1 MPSLT
6 KIISTMAL
14 GAWSVFALAA
24 DPPYPAR
31 EIKMIV
37 PWASGGS
44 TDIAARFLQKLV
56 AEDGFRLIVENVPGA
71 SATIGLTRVANAA
84 PDGYVIGMG
93 TSSTVSLAAQGLT
106 PLRVDQFTSIA
117 NASTDPLLLLVP
129 AAGGPPTLEA
139 FLEHMKQNPGKVSM
153 GTSGNNNITHIFCI
167 MTAQAAKTGFIHV
180 PYPGGA
186 RVITDLVGKHIQAA
200 VLKPSESKS
209 QIDAGL
215 AKPIATFTE
224 KRLSWYP
231 DVPTFKE
238 KGYNVF
244 PYGPVTQMS
253 YVVAPAGLPPS
264 IRERLITVFRK
275 AIQSPQYKAF
285 AEQNGFYVDDLNGA
299 ALEAEL
305 VSMQKAFNTMG
316 TKIFKP
322 E

>member
-1 MPSLT
+1 MSSLRS
-6 KIISTMAL
+6 IVSAL
-14 GAWSVFALAA
+14 TLSLCSVCVLAA

-37 PWASGGS
+37 PWAAGGS
-44 TDIAARFLQKLV
+44 TDIAARFLQKIV
-56 AEDGFRLIVENVPGA
+56 AEDGLRLIVENVPGA

-84 PDGYVIGMG
+84 PDGYVLGMG
-93 TSSTVSLAAQGLT
+93 TSSTLSLAAQGLT
-106 PLRVDQFTSIA
+106 PLRVNQFTSIA

-129 AAGGPPTLEA
+129 TAGGATTLES

-167 MTAQAAKTGFIHV
+167 MTAQAAGTGFIHV

-186 RVITDLVGKHIQAA
+186 RVITDLVGKHIGAA

-215 AKPIATFTE
+215 ARPIATFAE

-238 KGYNVF
+238 KGYDVY
-244 PYGPVTQMS
+244 PHGPVTQMS
-253 YVVAPAGLPPS
+253 YVVAPAGLPPA
-264 IRERLITVFRK
+264 IREKLIAVFRK

-299 ALEAEL
+299 ALETEL
-305 VSMQKAFNTMG
+305 LSMQKAFNIMG

>member
-1 MPSLT
+1 MLSLRNAIAT
-6 KIISTMAL
+6 VLI
-14 GAWSVFALAA
+14 GVWPVCALAA
-24 DPPYPAR
+24 DQAYPAR

-44 TDIAARFLQKLV
+44 TDIAARYLQKLV

-93 TSSTVSLAAQGLT
+93 TSSILSLAAQGLT
-106 PLRVDQFTSIA
+106 SLRIDQFTSIA

-129 AAGGPPTLEA
+129 TAGGATTLEA

-167 MTAQAAKTGFIHV
+167 MTARAAGTDFIHV

-186 RVITDLVGKHIQAA
+186 RVITDLVGKHIEAA

-215 AKPIATFTE
+215 ARPIATFTE

-231 DVPTFKE
+231 NVPTFKE
-238 KGYNVF
+238 KG
-244 PYGPVTQMS
+244 
-253 YVVAPAGLPPS
+253 GLLQS
-264 IRERLITVFRK
+264 EWVILGHFR
-275 AIQSPQYKAF
+275 S
-285 AEQNGFYVDDLNGA
+285 LGA
-299 ALEAEL
+299 C
-305 VSMQKAFNTMG
+305 K
-316 TKIFKP
+316 
-322 E
+322 

>member
-1 MPSLT
+1 MPSLG
-6 KIISTMAL
+6 KIISAIMLA
-14 GAWSVFALAA
+14 AWSVLALAA
-24 DPPYPAR
+24 DAPYPAR
-31 EIKMIV
+31 EIRMIV

-93 TSSTVSLAAQGLT
+93 TSSTLSLAAQGLT
-106 PLRVDQFTSIA
+106 PLRVNQFTSIS

-129 AAGGPPTLEA
+129 TAGGAPTLGA
-139 FLEHMKQNPGKVSM
+139 FLEQMKQNPGKVSM
-153 GTSGNNNITHIFCI
+153 GTSGNNNITHMFCI
-167 MTAQAAKTGFIHV
+167 MAARAAGTDFIHV

-186 RVITDLVGKHIQAA
+186 RVITDLVGKHIHAA
-200 VLKPSESKS
+200 VLKPSEAKS

-215 AKPIATFTE
+215 VRPIATFTQ

-238 KGYNVF
+238 KGYDVF
-244 PYGPVTQMS
+244 PYGSVTQMS
-253 YVVAPAGLPPS
+253 YVVAPAGLPPA

-285 AEQNGFYVDDLNGA
+285 ADQNGFYVDDLNGT

-305 VSMQKAFNTMG
+305 VSMQKAFTTMG

>member
-1 MPSLT
+1 MPSLRNAIAT
-6 KIISTMAL
+6 VLI
-14 GAWSVFALAA
+14 GVWSVCALAA
-24 DPPYPAR
+24 DQAYPAR

-44 TDIAARFLQKLV
+44 TDIAARYLQKLV

-71 SATIGLTRVANAA
+71 SATIGLTRVANAT

-93 TSSTVSLAAQGLT
+93 TSSTLSLAAQGLT
-106 PLRVDQFTSIA
+106 PLRIDQFTSIV

-129 AAGGPPTLEA
+129 TAGGATTLEA

-167 MTAQAAKTGFIHV
+167 MTARAAGTDFIHV

-186 RVITDLVGKHIQAA
+186 RVITDLVGKHIEAA

-215 AKPIATFTE
+215 ARPIATFTE

-231 DVPTFKE
+231 NVPTFKE
-238 KGYNVF
+238 KGFDVF
-244 PYGPVTQMS
+244 PYGPVVQMS
-253 YVVAPAGLPPS
+253 YVVAPAGLPPA
-264 IRERLITVFRK
+264 IREKLIAVFRK
-275 AIQSPQYKAF
+275 AIASPQYKAF

>member
-1 MPSLT
+1 MSPLRKT
-6 KIISTMAL
+6 ISTIVL
-14 GAWSVFALAA
+14 GVWSVIASAA
-24 DPPYPAR
+24 DQPYPAH
-31 EIKMIV
+31 EIRMIV

-93 TSSTVSLAAQGLT
+93 TSSTLSLAAQGLT

-129 AAGGPPTLEA
+129 ASGGAPTLGA
-139 FLEHMKQNPGKVSM
+139 FLEQMKQNPGKVSM

-167 MTAQAAKTGFIHV
+167 MTAQAAGTGFIHV

-186 RVITDLVGKHIQAA
+186 RVVTDLVGKHIQAA

-215 AKPIATFTE
+215 ARPIATFSQ

-238 KGYNVF
+238 KGFDVF
-244 PYGPVTQMS
+244 PHGPVTQMS
-253 YVVAPAGLPPS
+253 YVVAPAGLPPP
-264 IRERLITVFRK
+264 IREKLIAVFRK

-285 AEQNGFYVDDLNGA
+285 ADQNGFYVDDLNGV